1 MTTIDARNIRMKMQ
15 RFERNPE
22 FAPTSGRNGDSHLLL
37 LESSG
42 RGRSRVEGVQE
53 RQKRSSKIT
62 TRHTKRSPSERRFKC
77 DQMGCDRMFFTRKD
91 VKRHMVVHTGIR
103 NFACPFC
110 QQRFGRK
117 DHLVRHTKKSHNRD
131 TRSCATGFGSHGNAN
146 RKTNAAVFKSPIAQ
160 SGSSGM
166 MPQMFSHV
174 PTTSTNIAHP
184 AAVHHHHHHLNNHL
198 NYGSN
203 GQSDSQLLLLTSNGS
218 NVATSNYMSHSVPSL
233 NETAQFPSP
242 LLCHDNHEV
251 PTPSSSVHQHQLTKV
266 TSCDASGR
274 FFFPMPPLAPFPEHS
289 LMQGC
294 FTASSPS
301 RSLYST
307 PGSSHHHHFASAAHH
322 GMSGVPSH
330 HHHHPSEPSA
340 FAMDFN
346 PQLPNFNQAFQ
357 Q

>member
-1 MTTIDARNIRMKMQ
+1 MQ

-22 FAPTSGRNGDSHLLL
+22 FVPAGNGRNGDSHLLL

-42 RGRSRVEGVQE
+42 RGRSRNEGAE
-53 RQKRSSKIT
+53 DRHKRSTSKST

-117 DHLVRHTKKSHNRD
+117 DHLVRHAKKSHNRD
-131 TRSCATGFGSHGNAN
+131 TRSCATGLGAHGPN
-146 RKTNAAVFKSPIAQ
+146 RKTGNGSAVFKSASAQ

-166 MPQMFSHV
+166 IPQMFSHV
-174 PTTSTNIAHP
+174 PNTSANIPHP
-184 AAVHHHHHHLNNHL
+184 AALHHHHHL

-203 GQSDSQLLLLTSNGS
+203 GQSDPQLLLLTSS
-218 NVATSNYMSHSVPSL
+218 ASSAATSNYISHSVPSL
-233 NETAQFPSP
+233 NETAQFSSSLIRHDGLDVPSAS
-242 LLCHDNHEV
+242 
-251 PTPSSSVHQHQLTKV
+251 SSSVHQHQLTKV
-266 TSCDASGR
+266 TSCDSGGH
-274 FFFPMPPLAPFPEHS
+274 FFSFPMPLSSFPEHS

-294 FTASSPS
+294 FTAS
-301 RSLYST
+301 
-307 PGSSHHHHFASAAHH
+307 GSSRGLYPTHNSSHHHFASAASHH
-322 GMSGVPSH
+322 GMSGVPVPGH
-330 HHHHPSEPSA
+330 HPHHHPSDPSA
-340 FAMDFN
+340 FPMDFN
-346 PQLPNFNQAFQ
+346 PQLPHFNQAFQ